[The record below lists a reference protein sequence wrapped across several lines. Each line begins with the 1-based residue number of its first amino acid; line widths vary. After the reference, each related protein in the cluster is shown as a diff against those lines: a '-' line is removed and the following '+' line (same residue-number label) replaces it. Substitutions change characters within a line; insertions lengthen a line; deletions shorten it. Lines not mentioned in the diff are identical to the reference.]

1 MVNGRFLVKIDLHTH
16 SAFSDGRE
24 SVAEVFQCA
33 AQAGLDVVAL
43 TDHDTT
49 DGWQIA
55 EVEAAKHRLSFV
67 PGIELTTNHHDISVH
82 LLAYLPSAEY
92 EPLQIAMAEVRAA
105 RETRIERYV
114 ENLRAH
120 PDYEKLTLESVLAEV
135 REKGKSVGRPHIA
148 DALVA
153 RGIVPNRSAAF
164 ESILHFS
171 GGYYLPHEAPTV
183 LDGVRN
189 DMRIAQEEIFGPV
202 ACLIPFD
209 DEADA
214 IRIGNGTPYG
224 LVAGVWTKDGSR
236 ALRMAHALKCGQVFV
251 NNYGA
256 GGGIELPFG
265 GVKASGHG
273 REKGFE
279 ALYSFTTL
287 KTVTI
292 KHG

>member
-1 MVNGRFLVKIDLHTH
+1 VKIDLHTH

-120 PDYEKLTLESVLAEV
+120 PDYENLTLESVLAEV
-135 REKGKSVGRPHIA
+135 REEGKSVGRPHIA
-148 DALVA
+148 DAMVTL
-153 RGIVPNRSAAF
+153 RIFDHRNKAF
-164 ESILHFS
+164 EGPLDKSADFYVPSAGI
-171 GGYYLPHEAPTV
+171 PTV
-183 LDGVRN
+183 EAIKMVRAAGGVPVMAHPMARA
-189 DMRIAQEEIFGPV
+189 DKEIVITDRHRMHFLE
-202 ACLIPFD
+202 LIHAGLAGFEVNHREVGEVPR
-209 DEADA
+209 AWLM
-214 IRIGNGTPYG
+214 G
-224 LVAGVWTKDGSR
+224 LVDEFDLVYTGSSDYHGLTGKDNRLGENTTS
-236 ALRMAHALKCGQVFV
+236 LEMLKR
-251 NNYGA
+251 
-256 GGGIELPFG
+256 IEAQATGTFIRW
-265 GVKASGHG
+265 A
-273 REKGFE
+273 
-279 ALYSFTTL
+279 
-287 KTVTI
+287 
-292 KHG
+292 